1 MDIIYLSHK
10 MRCSGEG
17 HSPIPV
23 VRGKIGKTSS
33 LEINEI
39 DENVIN

>member
-1 MDIIYLSHK
+1 MLS
-10 MRCSGEG
+10 
-17 HSPIPV
+17 IPV